1 MRTLIIVLL
10 LLVAACS
17 STPPKTK
24 VKRIGVVAE
33 INANRNMATA
43 LDIVFVYDEA
53 AAALLP
59 RTGPE
64 WFERKA
70 ALVSG
75 LASAIEVVSLQVP
88 PAMKLDV
95 TMPKNRGKAIGVYSY
110 ANYVDPAGQAMGNL
124 TPFREI
130 TIGLAPDRINYHAD

>member
-1 MRTLIIVLL
+1 MRTLTALL
-10 LLVAACS
+10 FALLAACS
-17 STPPKTK
+17 SAPKTK
-24 VKRIGVVAE
+24 VNHIGVIAE
-33 INANRNMATA
+33 VNANHNMATA

-70 ALVSG
+70 ALAG
-75 LASAIEVVSLQVP
+75 ALASAIDVVSLQVP

-95 TMPKNRGKAIGVYSY
+95 PMPKNSGKAIGVYSY
-110 ANYVDPAGQAMGNL
+110 ANYLDPAGQAMTNL

-130 TIGLAPDRINYHAD
+130 TIGLAPDRINYRAN

>member
-1 MRTLIIVLL
+1 MRTFAILVLAVL
-10 LLVAACS
+10 AGCS
-17 STPPKTK
+17 SPPKTK
-24 VKRIGVVAE
+24 VKRIDVVAE
-33 INANRNMATA
+33 LHANRNMATA

-75 LASAIEVVSLQVP
+75 LASAIDVVSLQVP
-88 PAMKLDV
+88 PAMKLEV
-95 TMPKNRGKAIGVYSY
+95 PMPKNRGNAIGVYSY
-110 ANYVDPAGQAMGNL
+110 ANYVEPAGQPMGNL

-130 TIGLAPDRINYHAD
+130 TIGLAPDRINYRAN

>member
-1 MRTLIIVLL
+1 MRAPFFFALFVVT
-10 LLVAACS
+10 ACS
-17 STPPKTK
+17 STPTTK
-24 VKRIGVVAE
+24 VKRIDVVADV
-33 INANRNMATA
+33 NANRNMATA
-43 LDIVFVYDEA
+43 LDIVFVYDPA

-75 LASAIEVVSLQVP
+75 LASAIDVVSLQVP
-88 PAMKLDV
+88 PAMRFEV
-95 TMPKNRGKAIGVYSY
+95 QMPKNRGKAIGVYSY
-110 ANYVDPAGQAMGNL
+110 ANYVEPAGQPMGNL

-130 TIGLAPDRINYHAD
+130 TIGLAPDRINYRAN